1 MKIVR
6 TNSICTSLWLVL
18 GFEIFIRVE
27 ANVNIIISVIYI
39 WKINLNVT
47 HFCIYFLSVKETCSE
62 TFQKWISGRFL
73 CWKFLHWKIH
83 TQSKCFTKK
92 KKKKSKKYACLFS
105 CSCRMSHCRILQEYE
120 GWRIFIF
127 LPCTEIVRLI
137 NREEKIRE

>member
-1 MKIVR
+1 MQVLQFKRMKIVR

-92 KKKKSKKYACLFS
+92 KKKNPRNMLAYFRVHVGYHTA
-105 CSCRMSHCRILQEYE
+105 EYCKNMKD
-120 GWRIFIF
+120 GGY
-127 LPCTEIVRLI
+127 LSSYLVL
-137 NREEKIRE
+137 KL

>member
-1 MKIVR
+1 MY
-6 TNSICTSLWLVL
+6 
-18 GFEIFIRVE
+18 IFVVSSGIRDLYKSWSQCKYYH
-27 ANVNIIISVIYI
+27 ISDIYI

-92 KKKKSKKYACLFS
+92 KKKSKKYACLFS
-105 CSCRMSHCRILQEYE
+105 CSCRISHCRILQEYE